1 MNRASDSN
9 HVIDFS
15 FDELNINNK
24 SSNNENNVNTSNNK
38 INNFLFTCS
47 TPRQSNDIE
56 NNDDDL
62 LKKYDENNTELEKPQ
77 LDVSCDLLRSSKI
90 DLDANSDIGGGVNN
104 EDNTDADVTTNSIYS
119 NFNSNNQN
127 VVVSQINKKIDY
139 SSPINQLNSILNNI
153 KVNYNNE
160 GNNSNNENNYDD
172 DSLILS
178 KFRNDLSSIII
189 NNTKLNT
196 INGENGN
203 KYFKSNSNLNTN
215 NNTNDLNRIIEKEV
229 LKRQHCEKQIEE
241 LNKKILQLDE
251 QLTVVTALDR
261 KKESFINKLERNLNK
276 VIF

>member
-15 FDELNINNK
+15 FDELNINNR